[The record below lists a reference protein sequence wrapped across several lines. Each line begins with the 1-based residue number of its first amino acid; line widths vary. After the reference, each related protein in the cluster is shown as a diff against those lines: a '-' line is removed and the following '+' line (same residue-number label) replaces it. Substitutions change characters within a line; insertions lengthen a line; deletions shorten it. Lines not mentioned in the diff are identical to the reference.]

1 MATHS
6 LVALQAAID
15 TNEVD
20 HIQAYHSYT
29 LLNQDLMQSV
39 CPRARGKNLS
49 ILNNAPFA
57 GFILATGPV
66 PDARYNY
73 RLAERPVTEATRRVE
88 EVCTRKG
95 VSLETA
101 ALAFSLKNPD
111 IDVTVVGASTPEKL
125 RRRVEAFQAPLEK
138 EDFVEMILAAG
149 GSFPISSPF
158 AGKNPYK
165 DNRGL

>member
-39 CPRARGKNLS
+39 GPGGRGKNLS

-57 GFILATGPV
+57 GFLLSTGPR

-73 RLAERPVTEATRRVE
+73 PLAERPVTEAARRVE
-88 EVCTRKG
+88 DVCTRKG

-111 IDVTVVGASTPEKL
+111 IDVTVVGASTPGKL
-125 RRRVEAFQAPLEK
+125 RGGG
-138 EDFVEMILAAG
+138 EDLNTPAI
-149 GSFPISSPF
+149 
-158 AGKNPYK
+158 KNK
-165 DNRGL
+165 